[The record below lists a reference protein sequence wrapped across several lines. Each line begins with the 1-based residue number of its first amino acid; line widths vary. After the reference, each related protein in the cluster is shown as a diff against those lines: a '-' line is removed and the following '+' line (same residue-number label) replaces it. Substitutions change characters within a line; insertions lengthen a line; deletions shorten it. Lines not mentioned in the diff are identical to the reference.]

1 MQHKIRLLWMQ
12 HEIQLLEMQHKI
24 WQRQSLG
31 TEEGLQTSSGDVQ
44 AGWGADDDDDDDGG
58 HDDNDDEGVC
68 YADGNLEENVT

>member
-1 MQHKIRLLWMQ
+1 MQ

-58 HDDNDDEGVC
+58 HDDNDDDEGVC